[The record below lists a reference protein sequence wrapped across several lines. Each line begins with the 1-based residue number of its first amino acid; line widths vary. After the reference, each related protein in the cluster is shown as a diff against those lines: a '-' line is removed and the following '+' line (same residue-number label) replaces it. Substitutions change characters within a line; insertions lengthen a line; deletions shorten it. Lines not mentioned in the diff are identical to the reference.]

1 MAVTDARVVVVERWS
16 VLRRGLVGVLDGSCT
31 IVDELEDTGDLG
43 RVLSSRPVDLVIV
56 GDELGLDLVAVLKNL
71 DHADLRVPV
80 LVLSDDVDV
89 ELLRG
94 ALRAGAQAVLSKK
107 VDDDTLLDSIQ
118 RVLRGDRVI
127 DQRYLPLL
135 YGVTDLEDAD
145 DQRADDLLTPRERDV
160 LRLLAQGATNRQIA
174 ESLLVGEATVKT
186 HLGRIYSKLDVAGRH
201 HAVGRALE
209 LGILG

>member
-107 VDDDTLLDSIQ
+107 VDDETLLDSIQ

-145 DQRADDLLTPRERDV
+145 DQRAGELLTPRERDV

-186 HLGRIYSKLDVAGRH
+186 HLGRIYSKLDVVGRH

-209 LGILG
+209 LGLLG

>member
-1 MAVTDARVVVVERWS
+1 MIGKDARVVVVERWS
-16 VLRRGLVGVLDGSCT
+16 VLRRGLVGVLDGTCT

-43 RVLSSRPVDLVIV
+43 RVLASRPVDLVIV
-56 GDELGLDLVAVLKNL
+56 GDEPGLDLVALLEKL
-71 DHADLRVPV
+71 DRAEVRVPV

-89 ELLRG
+89 EALRG
-94 ALRAGAQAVLSKK
+94 ALRAGARGVLSKK
-107 VDDDTLLDSIQ
+107 VDDETLLDSIG

-135 YGVTDLEDAD
+135 YGATDLEDVGP
-145 DQRADDLLTPRERDV
+145 RTVELLTPRERDV
-160 LRLLAQGATNRQIA
+160 LRLLAQGATNRRIA

-186 HLGRIYSKLDVAGRH
+186 HLGRIYGKLDVAGRH

-209 LGILG
+209 LGLLA